1 MRSEA
6 GPYTVND
13 ILESTS
19 GILLQG
25 RADTAFDGI
34 CTDTR
39 ELAPNDL
46 FVPLTGQNFNGNSFV
61 IPALDAGAGGS
72 LVNCDV
78 QLEIPYHL
86 SDHVLIQVQ
95 DTLRSLTDLASTHR
109 KIYPTPLIAITGSSG
124 KTTVKEMIG
133 SVLRKHGPVRIT
145 VGNLNN
151 LIGLPMTVLD
161 IRRDHKIAVVE
172 AGINRVGEMDLLA
185 KAASPNVAVITNI
198 GQAHL
203 EGLGSVENIAIEKF
217 KLVQGLAPGG
227 LGIVPEDSEALRKLM
242 ERFSGRIVTFGRS
255 RGDFKADNIK
265 LGVETSFE
273 IVGPFGRTKIQWNLL
288 GLHNILNSLAACA
301 ACLELKIPIED
312 IREGLQNFRPPAL
325 RMEVKELRDSR
336 KLIRDFYNANPLS
349 MKAAL
354 EALTNYREKRS
365 AIAILGDMME
375 LGDHAPE
382 LHEEIGAFAG
392 KAFIDRIVYIGA
404 FRDDFAR
411 GFLSSGGDD
420 STLRLFS
427 DKKMA
432 WEFLRGSISD
442 FQLILV
448 KGSRAMKMEL
458 IADQIEREI

>member
-25 RADTAFDGI
+25 GANTAFDGI

-95 DTLRSLTDLASTHR
+95 DTFRSLTDLASTHR

-133 SVLRKHGPVRIT
+133 SVLRNHGPVRIT

-161 IRRDHKIAVVE
+161 IRRDHKFAVVE

-185 KAASPNVAVITNI
+185 KAASPNVAVITSI

-227 LGIVPEDSEALRKLM
+227 LGIIPEDSEPLRKLM
-242 ERFSGRIVTFGRS
+242 ERFSGRIVTFGQS

-265 LGVETSFE
+265 LGAETSFE
-273 IVGPFGRTKIQWNLL
+273 IVGPFGRTEIKWNVL

-312 IREGLQNFRPPAL
+312 IREGLQ
-325 RMEVKELRDSR
+325 
-336 KLIRDFYNANPLS
+336 KL
-349 MKAAL
+349 
-354 EALTNYREKRS
+354 
-365 AIAILGDMME
+365 
-375 LGDHAPE
+375 
-382 LHEEIGAFAG
+382 
-392 KAFIDRIVYIGA
+392 
-404 FRDDFAR
+404 
-411 GFLSSGGDD
+411 
-420 STLRLFS
+420 
-427 DKKMA
+427 
-432 WEFLRGSISD
+432 
-442 FQLILV
+442 
-448 KGSRAMKMEL
+448 
-458 IADQIEREI
+458 